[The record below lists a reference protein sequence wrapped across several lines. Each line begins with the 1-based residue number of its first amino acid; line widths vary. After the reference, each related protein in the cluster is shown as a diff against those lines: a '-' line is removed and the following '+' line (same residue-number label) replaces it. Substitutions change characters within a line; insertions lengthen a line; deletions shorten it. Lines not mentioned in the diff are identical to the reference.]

1 MPFNGLND
9 HSVVVLEDASIHHVA
24 SIENVINSVGALVN
38 FLPAYSPDLMPLEE
52 VFAEVK
58 RKLSDNHVL
67 FENTEPRVLIAHA
80 FSTVSLQNC
89 LSYIQHAGYI

>member
-1 MPFNGLND
+1 
-9 HSVVVLEDASIHHVA
+9 
-24 SIENVINSVGALVN
+24 
-38 FLPAYSPDLMPLEE
+38 MPLEE

-67 FENTEPRVLIAHA
+67 FENTEPRVLIAQA
-80 FSTVSLQNC
+80 FSSVSLQNC